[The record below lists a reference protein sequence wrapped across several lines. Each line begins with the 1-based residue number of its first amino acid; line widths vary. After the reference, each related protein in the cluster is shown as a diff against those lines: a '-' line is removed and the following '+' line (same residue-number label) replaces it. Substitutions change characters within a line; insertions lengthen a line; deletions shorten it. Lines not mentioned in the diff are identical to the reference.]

1 MISHDELA
9 DLIAKLMDKK
19 QITPEDLTSIE
30 NPREVLVALQ
40 EISSPPSEV
49 SIEEE
54 GAIPNQQSTNTDAA
68 TENMFEKLDAI
79 ISGLEEVVEQKAL
92 EMADVAT
99 SLQQVTE
106 RLATAVQNPT
116 ATQPGL
122 IATGLQQVTKRLA
135 TAVQDPTTRLADLV
149 AQVGRGGRTSH

>member
-1 MISHDELA
+1 MISYDELA

-68 TENMFEKLDAI
+68 TKNMFQKLDAI
-79 ISGLEEVVEQKAL
+79 ISGLEEVVERKDQT
-92 EMADVAT
+92 MGNIAT
-99 SLQQVTE
+99 SLQ
-106 RLATAVQNPT
+106 RLPEN
-116 ATQPGL
+116 
-122 IATGLQQVTKRLA
+122 LA

>member
-68 TENMFEKLDAI
+68 TKNMFEKLDAI
-79 ISGLEEVVEQKAL
+79 ISGLKEVVERKDQT
-92 EMADVAT
+92 MGNIAT
-99 SLQQVTE
+99 GLQRLPE
-106 RLATAVQNPT
+106 NLATAIQNPT

-122 IATGLQQVTKRLA
+122 IATGLQQVTERLA

>member
-68 TENMFEKLDAI
+68 TKNMFQKLDAI
-79 ISGLEEVVEQKAL
+79 ISGLEEVVERKDQT
-92 EMADVAT
+92 MGNIAT
-99 SLQQVTE
+99 SLQ
-106 RLATAVQNPT
+106 RLPEN
-116 ATQPGL
+116 
-122 IATGLQQVTKRLA
+122 LA

>member
-122 IATGLQQVTKRLA
+122 IATGLQQVTERLA